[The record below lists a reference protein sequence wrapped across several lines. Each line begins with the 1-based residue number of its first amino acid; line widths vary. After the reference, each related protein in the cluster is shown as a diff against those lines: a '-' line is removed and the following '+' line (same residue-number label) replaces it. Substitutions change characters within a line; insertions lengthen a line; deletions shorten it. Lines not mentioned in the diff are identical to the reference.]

1 MRALLLASVL
11 AMPLVAAAQDAA
23 TPRFEA
29 ATLKINTSG
38 DTRNF
43 LLSPPGRF
51 TATNVPL
58 QLLIMFAYEL
68 QSLNQPLVGAPA
80 WVATDRYDIV
90 ATTGGQKTPH
100 ETMAMLRTLLEER
113 FKLVVRRDTRSE
125 DVYHLVVAR
134 SDGRLGRDITPSTT
148 NCEAVIAA
156 ALAATIK
163 TATESGK
170 PSAMPLP
177 GAPCF
182 PQMPNAASGM
192 TMKLEGLTMAALANR
207 IRNFAGRP
215 VLDRTGLTGTFDATL
230 RFTPDP
236 AAMRASALQGVP
248 APAPV
253 PPANPQAAIDEAPPL
268 QAALQEQLGLKLE
281 PQTGT
286 TTVLVIERIEK
297 PTDD

>member
-1 MRALLLASVL
+1 MRLLLLAF
-11 AMPLVAAAQDAA
+11 AIAAPLCAAAQDAA
-23 TPRFEA
+23 PPARFEA
-29 ATLKINTSG
+29 ATVKINKSG
-38 DTRNF
+38 DARMV
-43 LLSPPGRF
+43 LLSPPGRV

-58 QLLIMFAYEL
+58 QLLIMYAYEQ
-68 QSLNQPLVGAPA
+68 QSLNQPLVDAPA
-80 WVATDRYDIV
+80 WVAADRYDIV
-90 ATTGGQKTPH
+90 ATTGGARTPQ

-113 FKLVVRRDTRSE
+113 FRLVVRRDTRPE

-134 SDGRLGRDITPSTT
+134 SDGRLGRDITPSPT
-148 NCEAVIAA
+148 NCEAVISA

-170 PSAMPLP
+170 PPAMPLP

-192 TMKLEGLTMAALANR
+192 TMKLEGLTMAGLANR

-215 VLDRTGLTGTFDATL
+215 VIDRTGLTGTFDATL
-230 RFTPDP
+230 RFTPDA
-236 AAMRASALQGVP
+236 AAMRASALPGVPVP
-248 APAPV
+248 APS
-253 PPANPQAAIDEAPPL
+253 ANPQAAIDEAPPL